1 MHVFL
6 GEGGYKKKSIS
17 LLKNGPII
25 MQKKDVTIGEKR
37 EEEKHKIV
45 TNEIITAVS
54 SSMGRPSLWAPPS

>member
-1 MHVFL
+1 
-6 GEGGYKKKSIS
+6 
-17 LLKNGPII
+17 

>member
-1 MHVFL
+1 MFFC
-6 GEGGYKKKSIS
+6 GGGGYKKNSIS

-37 EEEKHKIV
+37 EEEKHKLV

-54 SSMGRPSLWAPPS
+54 SSMGHPSLWAPPS